1 MEQRSE
7 FYEHECIELL
17 AKMNL
22 PFFRTGS
29 REICDPAPNDTDAD
43 FVLLDLGKADLIKH
57 GFLCLSTLD
66 KYGGDNE
73 MEFEVWEKGE
83 CQIITVFSWSDFR
96 AWKAAT
102 DAAKAQ
108 NITDKTKRQALFQ
121 GILHGNWDWK
131 P

>member
-17 AKMNL
+17 GKMNL

-29 REICDPAPNDTDAD
+29 REICDPAPTDTDAD
-43 FVLLDLGKADLIKH
+43 FVLLDLGKADLEKH
-57 GFLCLSTLD
+57 GFLCLSLHE
-66 KYGGDNE
+66 YGGNSG
-73 MEFEVWEKGE
+73 MQFEVWQKGE
-83 CQIITVFSWSDFR
+83 CQIIAVCSWPDFR

-102 DAAKAQ
+102 SAAKAQ